1 MNTTVVNLR
10 YQDYDVLIDRRT
22 KWGNPFVEDRH
33 GTREEVIKKYREW
46 ITQGEGK
53 HLLKDLHELKGKRLG
68 CWCKPFPCHGDIL
81 VGLIEGTINKRKR
94 TTG

>member
-10 YQDYDVLIDRRT
+10 YQDYDVLTDRRT

>member
-81 VGLIEGTINKRKR
+81 VGLIEGTINKRKK